1 MQTEAGPVAVI
12 SGSLTVADILGG
24 CKARWGIGRLS
35 YIVPPGLYAIG
46 APQRDAPVVV
56 TANYKMSYDLVRR
69 ALGRRNIWLLVLET
83 YGINVWCA
91 AGKGTFGTGELVRRI
106 ASSGLS
112 RVVDHRRLLLPIMGA
127 AGVKAI
133 EVKKRSGF
141 EVRFA
146 TLRIGDLPAYLDN
159 GMQAG
164 REMREL
170 TFSFRERLVLTPI
183 EMVGGM
189 KSLAYAGLPL
199 ALLAGFG
206 GGAFSTQRSL
216 AVFLLY
222 GMALFCGTFLVP
234 LFLPLIPGRMFAVKG
249 AIVGSLCALLAGVSM
264 GKFSV
269 AGRLELAAMILMM
282 GAISAFYAM
291 NFTGSTPF
299 TSPSGV
305 RREMQCSLPVMAGAA
320 LLGIVLLVMGMLLP

>member
-1 MQTEAGPVAVI
+1 MPTEAGPVAVI
-12 SGSLTVADILGG
+12 GGSLTVADILGG

-46 APQRDAPVVV
+46 APDRAAPVVV

-69 ALGRRNIWLLVLET
+69 ALDRRNIWLLVLET

-106 ASSGLS
+106 ADSGLC

-127 AGVKAI
+127 SGVKAL

-146 TLRIGDLPAYLDN
+146 TLRIGDLPTYLDN
-159 GMQAG
+159 GMQADH
-164 REMREL
+164 EMREL

-199 ALLAGFG
+199 ALLGGFG
-206 GGAFSTQRSL
+206 GGSFSVQRFL
-216 AVFLLY
+216 VVFLLY

-234 LFLPLIPGRMFAVKG
+234 LLLPLIPGRMFAVKG
-249 AIVGSLCALLAGVSM
+249 AIVGSVSALLAGVSL
-264 GKFSV
+264 GRFSV
-269 AGRLELAAMILMM
+269 AGRLELAAMVLMM

-305 RREMQCSLPVMAGAA
+305 RREMQCSLPVMAGAV